1 MLNLSGEQKNHLKLV
16 LDVAI
21 GVGPGR
27 PALSTVSVE
36 VEAGLVTFVTA
47 DGFRLAAMRFR
58 DDEIEG
64 TFTINVD
71 AKAFLKLLPGG
82 KKPVELS
89 VSERGVIVGGV
100 HSATP
105 VEVTYP
111 NWRAILP
118 KADEPSAIDAC
129 FQWLYAET
137 LIKLCG
143 EEDRLDHTGPLSQST
158 HDEDTVDKYGAT
170 SWSSHVWA
178 WARGGVLYLYCLM
191 PVHVHSGGGE
201 ISFDSLEAWRGQE
214 GVPEVGGGVSEGQ
227 GAEEV

>member
-1 MLNLSGEQKNHLKLV
+1 MLNLSGEQKRHLKLV

-36 VEAGLVTFVTA
+36 VGAGLVTFVTA

-58 DDEIEG
+58 DEAEG

-71 AKAFLKLLPGG
+71 AKALKKLLPGG
-82 KKPVELS
+82 KKSVELS
-89 VSERGVIVGGV
+89 VSNLGVTVDGV
-100 HSATP
+100 HSVTP

-111 NWRAILP
+111 GWRAVLP
-118 KADEPSAIDAC
+118 KADEPSAVDAC
-129 FQWLYAET
+129 FQWPYAET
-137 LIKLCG
+137 LIELCG
-143 EEDRLDHTGPLSQST
+143 EEDRLDHTGYLRQSI
-158 HDEDTVDKYGAT
+158 HDEDTVDEYGAT

-178 WARGGVLYLYCLM
+178 WSRGGVSYLYCLM

-201 ISFDSLEAWRGQE
+201 ISFDSLEVWRGQ
-214 GVPEVGGGVSEGQ
+214 GDVPEASEGVSEGE
-227 GAEEV
+227 GAG